1 MVAVEYDGAALRT
14 TTVVPNFEPSKYLL
28 PAERVENS

>member
-1 MVAVEYDGAALRT
+1 MVAGEHDGAALRS

-28 PAERVENS
+28 PAQRVENS